1 MIMSINRQNC
11 IVLLLLLLLGHA
23 ALTLHTTTHTFV
35 DQTGCEYCSGHANP
49 AQAIPVSEA
58 FTLPYSAFEFDV
70 HHATCAMRVAEFT
83 LYRERAP
90 PIFV

>member
-1 MIMSINRQNC
+1 MKMLINRQNC
-11 IVLLLLLLLGHA
+11 LALLLLLLFGHA

-35 DQTGCEYCSGHANP
+35 DQTNCEYCSGHANP
-49 AQAIPVSEA
+49 AHAIPVSA
-58 FTLPYSAFEFDV
+58 TAPLSPNVFEFDFP
-70 HHATCAMRVAEFT
+70 HASRATRVAEFT